1 MKNDRLF
8 QILYLLLERG
18 TMTAPEISRALEVS
32 VRTVYRDIDALS
44 LAGVPVYATQGKNGG
59 VSLMPN
65 YSFDK
70 ALLSDEEQN
79 QILYAIQSL
88 RAVDQP
94 VDALLNKLGGL
105 FQKQNTS
112 WIEVDFSRWGMGSTD
127 SVKFERLKAAL
138 TGRRA
143 MEIVYCSTSGET
155 NRRVILPVKLIF
167 KDKAWYLQAY
177 CRMQEDYRLFKI
189 SRIVEMTVL
198 EERFDALPDD
208 LPPLEQ
214 SGYTMPMMQTVRM
227 LFSSAV
233 AFRVYDEFERDV
245 ISPQPDGTLCV
256 DVAMPQ
262 DVWVTSYLLSFGTE
276 LTILEPEQLR
286 MELAVQAKAIWERH
300 AKSRNPP
307 KHDSYCQ
314 VLFARIKASLI
325 QEEKNMEE
333 RFCQSCGMPMGDSN
347 ELYGTEAD
355 GTKSKDY
362 CNYCYDKGAFTA
374 DCTMQEM
381 IDFCVK
387 PMLDNIPGMTEEGAR
402 AMMNEHFP
410 HLKRWQA

>member
-44 LAGVPVYATQGKNGG
+44 LAGVPVFATQGKNGG

-198 EERFDALPDD
+198 EECFDALPDD

-214 SGYTMPMMQTVRM
+214 SGYTMPAMQTVCL
-227 LFSSAV
+227 LFSPAV
-233 AFRVYDEFERDV
+233 AFRVYDEFEREV
-245 ISPQPDGTLCV
+245 IAPQPDGTLRV

-262 DVWVTSYLLSFGTE
+262 DSWVTSYLLSFGTE

-286 MELAVQAKAIWERH
+286 MELAAQAKAIWEQH
-300 AKSRNPP
+300 EKSPE
-307 KHDSYCQ
+307 S
-314 VLFARIKASLI
+314 A
-325 QEEKNMEE
+325 E
-333 RFCQSCGMPMGDSN
+333 
-347 ELYGTEAD
+347 T
-355 GTKSKDY
+355 
-362 CNYCYDKGAFTA
+362 
-374 DCTMQEM
+374 
-381 IDFCVK
+381 
-387 PMLDNIPGMTEEGAR
+387 
-402 AMMNEHFP
+402 
-410 HLKRWQA
+410 

>member
-8 QILYLLLERG
+8 QILYLLLEKG
-18 TMTAPEISRALEVS
+18 TMTAPELSRALEVS

-59 VSLMPN
+59 VSLLPN

-112 WIEVDFSRWGMGSTD
+112 WIEVDFSRWGMAGTD
-127 SVKFERLKAAL
+127 SVKFERLKTAL

-143 MEIVYCSTSGET
+143 IEIVYCSTSGET

-167 KDKAWYLQAY
+167 KDKAWYLHAY

-189 SRIVEMTVL
+189 SRIVEMTML
-198 EERFDALPDD
+198 DERFGELPDE

-214 SGYTMPMMQTVRM
+214 SGFGMPAMQEVHL
-227 LFSSAV
+227 LFSPAV
-233 AFRVYDEFERDV
+233 AFRVYDEFERGV
-245 ISPQPDGTLCV
+245 IAQQADGTLRV

-276 LTILEPEQLR
+276 LTVLAPDSLREQI
-286 MELAVQAKAIWERH
+286 ASYAKAIYEQH
-300 AKSRNPP
+300 
-307 KHDSYCQ
+307 
-314 VLFARIKASLI
+314 
-325 QEEKNMEE
+325 
-333 RFCQSCGMPMGDSN
+333 
-347 ELYGTEAD
+347 
-355 GTKSKDY
+355 TK
-362 CNYCYDKGAFTA
+362 T
-374 DCTMQEM
+374 
-381 IDFCVK
+381 
-387 PMLDNIPGMTEEGAR
+387 R
-402 AMMNEHFP
+402 
-410 HLKRWQA
+410 

>member
-8 QILYLLLERG
+8 QILYLLLEKG
-18 TMTAPEISRALEVS
+18 TMTAPELSRTLEVS

-59 VSLMPN
+59 VSLLPN

-105 FQKQNTS
+105 FQKQNSS
-112 WIEVDFSRWGMGSTD
+112 WIEVDFSRWGMAGTD
-127 SVKFERLKAAL
+127 SVKFERLKTAL

-143 MEIVYCSTSGET
+143 IEIVYCSTSGET

-167 KDKAWYLQAY
+167 KDKAWYLHAY
-177 CRMQEDYRLFKI
+177 CRMQADYRLFKI

-198 EERFDALPDD
+198 EERFGELPDE

-214 SGYTMPMMQTVRM
+214 SGFGMPAMQEVHL
-227 LFSSAV
+227 LFSPAV
-233 AFRVYDEFERDV
+233 AFRVYDEFERGV
-245 ISPQPDGTLCV
+245 IAQQADGTLRV

-276 LTILEPEQLR
+276 LTVLAPDSLR
-286 MELAVQAKAIWERH
+286 E
-300 AKSRNPP
+300 
-307 KHDSYCQ
+307 
-314 VLFARIKASLI
+314 
-325 QEEKNMEE
+325 
-333 RFCQSCGMPMGDSN
+333 
-347 ELYGTEAD
+347 
-355 GTKSKDY
+355 
-362 CNYCYDKGAFTA
+362 
-374 DCTMQEM
+374 
-381 IDFCVK
+381 
-387 PMLDNIPGMTEEGAR
+387 
-402 AMMNEHFP
+402 
-410 HLKRWQA
+410 

>member
-8 QILYLLLERG
+8 QILYLLLEKG

-59 VSLMPN
+59 VSLLPN

-127 SVKFERLKAAL
+127 SVKFERLKNAL
-138 TGRRA
+138 TGRHA
-143 MEIVYCSTSGET
+143 LEIVYCSTSGET

-167 KDKAWYLQAY
+167 KDKSWYLHAY
-177 CRMQEDYRLFKI
+177 CRMQEDFRLFKV

-198 EERFDALPDD
+198 EERFGALPDEI
-208 LPPLEQ
+208 PPLEQ
-214 SGYTMPMMQTVRM
+214 SIYSMPAMQPMRL
-227 LFSSAV
+227 LFSPSV

-245 ISPQPDGTLCV
+245 ISPQHDGTLRV

-262 DVWVTSYLLSFGTE
+262 DVWVVSYLLSFGTE
-276 LTILEPEQLR
+276 LTILEPQGLREQL
-286 MELAVQAKAIWERH
+286 ANHAKAIFEQH
-300 AKSRNPP
+300 MK
-307 KHDSYCQ
+307 
-314 VLFARIKASLI
+314 
-325 QEEKNMEE
+325 
-333 RFCQSCGMPMGDSN
+333 
-347 ELYGTEAD
+347 
-355 GTKSKDY
+355 
-362 CNYCYDKGAFTA
+362 
-374 DCTMQEM
+374 
-381 IDFCVK
+381 
-387 PMLDNIPGMTEEGAR
+387 
-402 AMMNEHFP
+402 
-410 HLKRWQA
+410 